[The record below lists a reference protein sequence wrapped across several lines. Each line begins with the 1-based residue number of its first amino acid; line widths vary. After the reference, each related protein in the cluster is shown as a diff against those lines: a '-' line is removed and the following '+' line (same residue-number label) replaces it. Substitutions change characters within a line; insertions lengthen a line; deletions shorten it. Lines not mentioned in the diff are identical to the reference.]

1 MKFFSILLALSASCC
16 AFAQSYLV
24 TVETIVG
31 NRSED
36 KFSFSLEKDVK
47 QTKGF
52 DGKLL
57 AKRYRAKGF
66 PHNGLAAKATLK
78 KEEEKL
84 AELAALKPAEVVKKY
99 LNQAQSELESAQKRE
114 SATIGR
120 REALEEKV
128 KALENL
134 DELAS
139 RGGAAFET
147 EYNAFLK
154 KYELTPEDI
163 KYKKLLQKRPR
174 YTGDIEEIDY
184 GSYCS
189 MKIVKATEKKVY
201 VDMNYAYSRIN
212 GSFYSDGN
220 NNSNSITKHPIV
232 ERFEKL
238 GVKDLKISIG
248 KPYCF
253 QFGRLSPEKARSLSE
268 ALSKS
273 GIFGGGEGEETAQDS
288 AKPQETS
295 ELDAQGSYAEIK
307 RNFASDGGRVVRV
320 VITVKPER

>member
-1 MKFFSILLALSASCC
+1 MKFFTILFALSASCC
-16 AFAQSYLV
+16 ALAQSYMV

-36 KFSFSLEKDVK
+36 KFCFSLEKGVK

-66 PHNGLAAKATLK
+66 PHRGLAAKAAQK
-78 KEEEKL
+78 AEEKKL
-84 AELAALKPAEVVKKY
+84 EEFAELRPAEIVKKY
-99 LNQAQSELESAQKRE
+99 LEQARKELESA
-114 SATIGR
+114 AVGR
-120 REALEEKV
+120 RESLEDKV
-128 KALENL
+128 KTLENL

-139 RGGAAFET
+139 RGAATFDA
-147 EYNAFLK
+147 EYNEFRK
-154 KYELTPEDI
+154 RYGLTDEDLN
-163 KYKKLLQKRPR
+163 YKKLLQKRPR

-189 MKIVKATEKKVY
+189 MEIVKATEKKVY
-201 VDMNYAYSRIN
+201 IDMNYTYSRIN

-273 GIFGGGEGEETAQDS
+273 GIFGGGEGGETVQESAQ
-288 AKPQETS
+288 PQESS

-320 VITVKPER
+320 VITVKPEK

>member
-1 MKFFSILLALSASCC
+1 MKFFTILFALSASCC
-16 AFAQSYLV
+16 ALAQSYLV

-36 KFSFSLEKDVK
+36 KFCFSLEKDVK

-66 PHNGLAAKATLK
+66 PHGGLAARAAQKAETK
-78 KEEEKL
+78 KLEEL
-84 AELAALKPAEVVKKY
+84 AELKPAEIVKKY
-99 LNQAQSELESAQKRE
+99 LEQARNELESAQKSE
-114 SATIGR
+114 SAAVGR
-120 REALEEKV
+120 RESLEDKV
-128 KALENL
+128 KTLENL
-134 DELAS
+134 EELAS
-139 RGGAAFET
+139 RGAASFDA
-147 EYNAFLK
+147 EYNEFRK
-154 KYELTPEDI
+154 RYGLTDEDI
-163 KYKKLLQKRPR
+163 NYKKLLQKRPR

-201 VDMNYAYSRIN
+201 IDMNYAYSRIN

-273 GIFGGGEGEETAQDS
+273 GIFGGGEGEES
-288 AKPQETS
+288 AGASVQPQETS